1 MSLDYAPRR
10 PIIQESVGAAFL
22 TERKRRKPVQ
32 TFSSGEKVNKK
43 TSMTTDLFKGKN
55 IPDFIKNHSLFR
67 NPVKVTKVFPSIG
80 LPNFREKVNVD
91 KCLVDVKKEGTYVH
105 NLLRV
110 MVDIVGAARDGLAHQ
125 ADRLQYLDA
134 KDVREKD
141 RTRLNEFYNLSN
153 ILANLG
159 GCVDPYNKD
168 VLTGAIQTADGK
180 IALKLMKDIADNNDK
195 VIFRKDESLFKIFN
209 KVKDKCTAVGV
220 GFTNLEQADAFKIF
234 SKENIPNKEFSI
246 YFSAEGEEGAWDIA
260 TMSMRGIK
268 SCQRWDGEYPRC
280 LIGSILSKFVGIMYL
295 TSGVQSDTNAGFAN
309 LGTKMM
315 RRCVVRY
322 AVDADENKPCIL
334 LDKMYPELDK
344 DILGVFVNA
353 IKSRTDLPV
362 YYSQDLGNKI
372 RHIYLPAEKI
382 REEIL
387 DREWSYQDTPLKSKH
402 DLNVYL
408 LTHNKEE
415 VEREIKGFKL
425 NLALFLARRMEAVYS
440 EDAQVSD
447 PEVKKTISNIRMNTS
462 FTPFCE
468 TAATYII
475 NGFRAPLSKG
485 FTNSRSFY
493 RKYLMELLLKRK
505 AVLAS
510 CLPNLNSVLSQNTS
524 RTVDTTAFVN
534 YLFTL
539 VSEFARQEIAKVV
552 N

>member
-1 MSLDYAPRR
+1 M
-10 PIIQESVGAAFL
+10 
-22 TERKRRKPVQ
+22 
-32 TFSSGEKVNKK
+32 NKK
-43 TSMTTDLFKGKN
+43 TSISTDLFKGKN
-55 IPDFIKNHSLFR
+55 IPDFIKNHALFR

-80 LPNFREKVNVD
+80 LPNFREKANID
-91 KCLVDVKKEGTYVH
+91 KCLVDVKKEGSYVH

-110 MVDIVGAARDGLAHQ
+110 MIDVVAAARDSISHS
-125 ADRLQYLDA
+125 ADKLQYLDS
-134 KDVREKD
+134 KETREKD
-141 RTRLNEFYNLSN
+141 RARLNAYYDLSN
-153 ILANLG
+153 ILTNLG
-159 GCVDPYNKD
+159 ACVDPYNKD

-180 IALKLMKDIADNNDK
+180 IALKLMKDIADNNGK
-195 VIFRKDESLFKIFN
+195 IVFRKDESLFKIFN
-209 KVKDKCTAVGV
+209 KVKDKCAAINIP
-220 GFTNLEQADAFKIF
+220 FTNLEQSEAFKIF

-246 YFSAEGEEGAWDIA
+246 YFSSDGEEGAWDIV

-280 LIGSILSKFVGIMYL
+280 LIGSVLSKFVGIMYL

-322 AVDADENKPCIL
+322 AVDADEKKPCIL

-344 DILGVFVNA
+344 DVLGIFVAA
-353 IKSRTDLPV
+353 IRSRTELPV

-372 RHIYLPAEKI
+372 RHIYLPTEKI
-382 REEIL
+382 REEIS

-402 DLNVYL
+402 DLNVYI

-415 VEREIKGFKL
+415 VEREIRGFKL
-425 NLALFLARRMEAVYS
+425 NLALFLARRMEAIYS
-440 EDAQVSD
+440 DDVPVSD

-468 TAATYII
+468 NIATYIM

-493 RKYLMELLLKRK
+493 RKYLMELLGKRK
-505 AVLAS
+505 SVLAS
-510 CLPNLNSVLSQNTS
+510 CQPNLQALLTTNTS
-524 RTVDTTAFVN
+524 RTVDTDAFMN
-534 YLFTL
+534 YTFTL
-539 VSEFARQEIAKVV
+539 VAEFCKQEIAKLI